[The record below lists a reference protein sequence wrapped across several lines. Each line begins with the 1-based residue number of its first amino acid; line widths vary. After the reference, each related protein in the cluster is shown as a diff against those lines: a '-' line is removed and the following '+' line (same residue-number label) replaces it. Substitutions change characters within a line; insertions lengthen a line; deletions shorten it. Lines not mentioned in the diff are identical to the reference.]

1 MPQINPSRAAGYS
14 REWWD
19 MAAAFGS
26 AETEFGV
33 EASWLD
39 AFIAMQGRERAED
52 KRKLPQAPSRV
63 RGKPLLL
70 GKEMHGKL

>member
-33 EASWLD
+33 EVSWLD
-39 AFIAMQGRERAED
+39 AFIAMQGREKPED
-52 KRKLPQAPSRV
+52 KRRQANQNGSRGGKI
-63 RGKPLLL
+63 RGHCSLIRQA
-70 GKEMHGKL
+70 